1 MQRLLGPS
9 GFISAHTISEDSV
22 MVCWADQNYYQY
34 NPKARFE
41 VNLGIALLARLN
53 LPQKE
58 IQSVFHVGRNTITR
72 VSAVY
77 EKEGLPGLAAY
88 HYGGT
93 PLAQEIQERVI
104 VLYELHGGKRGYQKR
119 ILNEIER
126 EWRAGLLSGSISRS
140 QMHVV
145 LAEQKRKR
153 KKATLTEQPIVGQAD
168 PAGGTDM
175 SEPPAAGIPDEPEES
190 LETPAVLDERL
201 TDNGGTSL
209 AIPLIN
215 TIGLFSS
222 IPGNQE
228 TGSRYSNHE
237 LMLSYLLLNL
247 VKDVVVEQDFLHL
260 AAEHLGGI
268 IGRSRI
274 PSLATMVKHMT
285 PLIDQCDIRKIIQA
299 TASKARSL
307 LSFTREVY
315 IDGHFMPY
323 YGCSRIMYGYFP
335 QRRMAHQ
342 GREYVF
348 VHDSRGNPVYA
359 ELSDKYRDMRFYIEM
374 IDRKLRRIYNVGP
387 KELIAIFDRGGYSH
401 EFCKDIAGRIRFI
414 CWRTGGK
421 NIPRH
426 PIWEK
431 IPVSTNGNEVG
442 KKRTE
447 TLEACEEYG
456 RYDSVSFREIWIRRG
471 DKISPALTNDETQ
484 PLAEIVRL
492 LTRRWGAQENM
503 FKELKEHGL
512 DRIHSYRKEQYTEEY
527 LYELGVEEY
536 LKGCRHEISNPEI
549 RRIKKKLRNLK
560 TEQKR
565 YYGKKDVEAKKR
577 YSVIGRK
584 IGSLKRRLEKLPERV
599 NALDRIRKEQII
611 RLYDKKKL
619 FYDWLKMCAIWVKR
633 YLIELITPSYA
644 NLRDRNKFL
653 ESLFRCKAYIGM
665 AGDTLQVRLLRN
677 RSARRNEIL
686 EHLCERMN
694 ELGAISSI
702 ATGFSKIVF
711 SVQAVD

>member
-1 MQRLLGPS
+1 MR
-9 GFISAHTISEDSV
+9 EDAV
-22 MVCWADQNYYQY
+22 MICWADQNYYQY
-34 NPKARFE
+34 NPNIRFE

-58 IQSVFHVGRNTITR
+58 IQSLFNVGRNTITR

-77 EKEGLPGLAAY
+77 EKAGLPGLAAY

-93 PLAQEIQERVI
+93 PLAQEIRERVI
-104 VLYELHGGKRGYQKR
+104 ALYELHGGTRGYQKR
-119 ILNEIER
+119 ILKEIEQ
-126 EWRAGLLSGSISRS
+126 EWRAGLLPSTISRS
-140 QMHVV
+140 QMQVV
-145 LAEQKRKR
+145 LAEQKRKKTASIGEPPVVAR
-153 KKATLTEQPIVGQAD
+153 AD
-168 PAGGTDM
+168 SAGGTDM
-175 SEPPAAGIPDEPEES
+175 TESPAVGMPDEPEES
-190 LETPAVLDERL
+190 WETPAVLDEHL

-222 IPGNQE
+222 IPADQE

-247 VKDVVVEQDFLHL
+247 VKDVVAEQDFLHL
-260 AAEHLGGI
+260 DAEHLGGI

-274 PSLATMVKHMT
+274 PSLATMVKHIT

-335 QRRMAHQ
+335 QRRMAHR
-342 GREYVF
+342 GREYIF

-374 IDRKLRRIYNVGP
+374 IDRKLREIYHVGP

-421 NIPRH
+421 NIPCN

-431 IPVSTNGNEVG
+431 VPVYTNGNEVG
-442 KKRTE
+442 EERTE
-447 TLEACEEYG
+447 TLEACEEYVQ
-456 RYDSVSFREIWIRRG
+456 YDSVNFREIWIRRG
-471 DKISPALTNDETQ
+471 DKMSPALTNDETQ
-484 PLAEIVRL
+484 PLAELVRL

-512 DRIHSYRKEQYTEEY
+512 DRIHSYRKEKYTEEY

-536 LKGCRHEISNPEI
+536 LKGCCHEISNPEI

-565 YYGKKDVEAKKR
+565 YHGKKDVEAKKL

-584 IGSLKRRLEKLPERV
+584 ISSLKRRLRKLPERV
-599 NALDRIRKEQII
+599 NALDRIRQERII

-633 YLIELITPSYA
+633 YLIELITPLYA

-665 AGDTLQVRLLRN
+665 VGDTLQVRLLRN
-677 RSARRNEIL
+677 GSARRNEIL
-686 EHLCERMN
+686 EHLCKRMN

-702 ATGFSKIVF
+702 AAGFSKIVF